1 MKSVEFY
8 KLTAAGNDFVLID
21 NRKNIILEKDFSI
34 LAKKLCDRRYCIGG
48 DGLILLENSNKADFR
63 MIYYNSDGS
72 YASMCGNGGRS
83 ISMFA
88 YKLGVCGK
96 NMKFETDAG
105 LITAQI
111 KSDTVVKLALYNPK
125 DLVLEEEIE
134 IENQKYK
141 ISSLNTGVPHAV
153 VYVDDLEKVDVLKYG
168 NIIRFHKHYQPE
180 GTNVNFV
187 KLDKENN
194 TLFVRTYER
203 GVEGETLAC
212 GTGVT
217 ASSIISVI
225 LNKVKS
231 PVHVITKGK
240 DNLYVSCSIDNNKI
254 SNVFLEGPAIVAFT
268 GIVKVDL

>member
-21 NRKNIILEKDFSI
+21 NRKNIILEKYFSI

-134 IENQKYK
+134 IENKKYK
-141 ISSLNTGVPHAV
+141 VSSLNTGVPHAV

-187 KLDKENN
+187 KVDKENN

-203 GVEGETLAC
+203 GVI
-212 GTGVT
+212 

>member
-1 MKSVEFY
+1 MKSIEFY

-21 NRKNIILEKDFSI
+21 NRKNIILEKDFPV

-48 DGLILLENSNKADFR
+48 DGLILLENSTKADFR
-63 MIYYNSDGS
+63 MRYYNSDGS

-111 KSDTVVKLALYNPK
+111 KSDTKKKKYNPK
-125 DLVLEEEIE
+125 DLVLEEEID
-134 IENQKYK
+134 IENKRYK
-141 ISSLNTGVPHAV
+141 VSSLNTGVPHAV
-153 VYVDDLEKVDVLKYG
+153 VYVDDLEKVNIQKYG

-187 KLDKENN
+187 KADKENN

-217 ASSIISVI
+217 ASSIISI
-225 LNKVKS
+225 MLNKVKS
-231 PVHVITKGK
+231 PVHVITRGK
-240 DNLYVSCSIDNNKI
+240 DNLYVSCSIDNNNI

-268 GIVKVDL
+268 GTVKVDL